1 MVVIGFV
8 LSKLFVFWDMTPD
21 SLIQLIATPKKYHN
35 KTVTVD
41 GFLQIEFEGNALY
54 LHKEDAQFLMTAN
67 GLWVELSDEMKNHP
81 DKYHNKHVFIEGNF
95 NAKSHGHL
103 GLFSGTIENIT
114 RIHLLEDY
122 SEQAPSLYREPA
134 PRSGQSTSRSE

>member
-8 LSKLFVFWDMTPD
+8 LSKLFVIVDMTPE

-35 KTVTVD
+35 KTVKVD

-67 GLWVELSDEMKNHP
+67 GLWVELSEEMKNNSE
-81 DKYHNKHVFIEGNF
+81 KYHNQHVFIEGIF
-95 NAKSHGHL
+95 NAKGHGHM

-114 RIHLLEDY
+114 KIHLLENY
-122 SEQAPSLYREPA
+122 SEPVK
-134 PRSGQSTSRSE
+134 